1 MIRPSEKRP
10 ASAAPAPRGANAATL
25 ENNADSAKIGQQRL
39 SNAREK
45 IISDLTA
52 LVTERHKD
60 SELDYLINTTQALVT
75 SNNEIWD
82 RCKANLDQVQNKQ
95 FNHLSENLQL
105 TFQCVDFYGVSVTR
119 TMTQKFLLNTNLT
132 YYVPGLLTFQACSTQ
147 QRKAFSV
154 PCFPH
159 PLRTVVIPSL
169 DKDGMLNYLEYL
181 QRSFFLEESILLPFL
196 AILKDHLE
204 EFQVFLGEVESWLMG
219 CTRIATFLQ
228 ETFNVKLEVAQ
239 RAGQQLNLKTINLPN
254 DQSVY
259 NISFDVS
266 SSHGQE
272 RLTKFLSFT
281 TH

>member
-10 ASAAPAPRGANAATL
+10 ASAAPALRGANAATL
-25 ENNADSAKIGQQRL
+25 ENNADAAKVGQQRL

-105 TFQCVDFYGVSVTR
+105 IFQCVVFYAVYASKYV
-119 TMTQKFLLNTNLT
+119 KKNLT
-132 YYVPGLLTFQACSTQ
+132 FMANGRRQT
-147 QRKAFSV
+147 KAFSV

-159 PLRTVVIPSL
+159 PLRTVVLPSL

-204 EFQVFLGEVESWLMG
+204 EFQVFLGEVESWLMDS
-219 CTRIATFLQ
+219 TRPAIFLQ
-228 ETFNVKLEVAQ
+228 ETFNVKVEVA
-239 RAGQQLNLKTINLPN
+239 
-254 DQSVY
+254 
-259 NISFDVS
+259 
-266 SSHGQE
+266 
-272 RLTKFLSFT
+272 
-281 TH
+281 